1 MKIRFVRT
9 VTVALGLWAVTASAA
24 LAQAPVVN
32 PPVVAGA
39 NVTLSWS
46 ATAGAT
52 SYNIQVGLAPG
63 AYSQEFNVGNVTSIS
78 TSAPLAATFYVRV
91 VALPGGETS
100 SEVVVPVTS
109 LVNLPAA
116 PTGLQVFRNG
126 TSVIIT
132 WTPGAG
138 GGPVA
143 GYRLRA
149 GLTPGGAEVGV
160 LPTATAGFAAGS
172 VPPNTYYL
180 GVAAVNAAGESGE
193 ATGVLVMPANGAC
206 DTPPTPTLT
215 TTAWG
220 PYLTASWS
228 PVPGAS
234 AFYLHAN
241 GPGFQGQVPIA
252 GNQTSFSHYGLPQG
266 TWAFGIQAQFS
277 CGTVGGVGLSNLI
290 ADGAA
295 LKLEPRAA
303 DPPAGQA
310 LAGPSY
316 GAQVVRDMAAA
327 YPVQLAQSCGN
338 DTWLFLVLRELRKRD
353 KRWGL
358 NWKRANIGDHSTD
371 IITYNWGPDGDE
383 GTPKMRAWDVIGGH
397 CGPSPGPNWDEK
409 TSPAPPQFNGPTSI
423 GGNGAPLSALWTL
436 IPYIRAGFTP

>member
-9 VTVALGLWAVTASAA
+9 VAVALGLWAVTAGAA
-24 LAQAPVVN
+24 QAQAPVVN

-39 NVTLSWS
+39 NVSLSWS
-46 ATAGAT
+46 GTAGAT
-52 SYNIQVGLAPG
+52 SYNIQIGLAPG
-63 AYSQEFNVGNVTSIS
+63 VYSQQFNVGNVTSIS
-78 TSAPLAATFYVRV
+78 TTAPVVAIYYVRL

-100 SEVVVPVTS
+100 SEVVIPVTS

-126 TSVIIT
+126 INVIIT

-160 LPTATAGFAAGS
+160 LPTAVAGFAANG
-172 VPPNTYYL
+172 VPANTYYL
-180 GVAAVNAAGESGE
+180 GVSAVNAAGPSSETT
-193 ATGVLVMPANGAC
+193 AVLAMPPGGAC

-228 PVPGAS
+228 PVPGAA
-234 AFYLHAN
+234 AFHLYAN
-241 GPGFQGQVPIA
+241 GPNFNGLAATIA
-252 GNQTSFSHYGLPQG
+252 GNQSSFSHFGLPTG
-266 TWAFGIQAQFS
+266 TWAFGVQAQFS
-277 CGTVGGVGLSNLI
+277 CGRLGGLGVSNLI

-295 LKLEPRAA
+295 LKLTPRAA
-303 DPPAGQA
+303 DPSPGTALPAPA
-310 LAGPSY
+310 YLSS
-316 GAQVVRDMAAA
+316 VVNQIAAA
-327 YPVQLAQSCGN
+327 YPFDLQNSCREHGGN
-338 DTWLFLVLRELRKRD
+338 NQWLFKLVRALRERD

-358 NWKRANIGDHSTD
+358 NWKRANRGDMSQD
-371 IITYNWGPDGDE
+371 VITYNWGDEGDE
-383 GTPKMRAWDVIGGH
+383 GTYKLRAWDVIGNH
-397 CGPSPGPNWDEK
+397 CGRGGAGAQASEI
-409 TSPAPPQFNGPTSI
+409 TSPAPP
-423 GGNGAPLSALWTL
+423 ALSFGALWTL
-436 IPYIRAGFTP
+436 IPYIQAGYIP

>member
-9 VTVALGLWAVTASAA
+9 VAVALGLWAVTAGAA
-24 LAQAPVVN
+24 QAQAPVVN

-39 NVTLSWS
+39 NVSLSWS

-63 AYSQEFNVGNVTSIS
+63 VYSQQFNVGNVTSIS
-78 TSAPLAATFYVRV
+78 TTAPVVAIFYVRL

-100 SEVVVPVTS
+100 SEVVIPVTS
-109 LVNLPAA
+109 LVSPPAA

-126 TSVIIT
+126 INVIIT

-143 GYRLRA
+143 GYNLRA

-160 LPTATAGFAAGS
+160 IPTAVAGFAANG
-172 VPPNTYYL
+172 VPTNTYYL
-180 GVAAVNAAGESGE
+180 GVSAVNAAGPSSETT
-193 ATGVLVMPANGAC
+193 AVLVMPPGGAC
-206 DTPPTPTLT
+206 DTPPTPALT

-228 PVPGAS
+228 AVPGAS
-234 AFYLHAN
+234 AFFLHAN
-241 GPGFQGQVPIA
+241 GPGFNGQVPIA
-252 GNQTSFSHYGLPQG
+252 GHHTSFSHYGLPQG

-277 CGTVGGVGLSNLI
+277 CGAVGGVGLSNLV
-290 ADGAA
+290 ADGAS

-303 DPPAGQA
+303 DPAPGQA
-310 LAGPSY
+310 LSGPSY
-316 GAQVVRDMAAA
+316 GRDVVNQVAAA
-327 YPVQLAQSCGN
+327 YPVQLARSCGD
-338 DTWLFLVLRELRKRD
+338 DTWLFLLVRELRKRD

-358 NWKRANIGDHSTD
+358 NWKRANIGDMSDD
-371 IITYNWGPDGDE
+371 IVTYNWGPDGDE

-397 CGPSPGPNWDEK
+397 CGPNPGPNWDEK

-423 GGNGAPLSALWTL
+423 GGNGAPLSAIWTL
-436 IPYIRAGFTP
+436 IPYIQAGFTP